1 MKNMLLAF
9 DVTLIFG
16 IIIIISAVVIGVFLS
31 IKLNRKVT
39 NNAKKIDWNNFN
51 AKGQLKKHIPMLWP
65 KELEFYYMFRSVLPK
80 EFMIMP
86 KLGVDE
92 IVKPTGGNLVL
103 FNAVKDEHVDY
114 CVVKVSTMEPIAVID
129 TYYPSISDSTM
140 QKLENSVI
148 KAFESVTIPVITYE
162 ILDVPYDKDKILKKF
177 LESIDPVVLAQLK
190 NKNNK

>member
-1 MKNMLLAF
+1 MKHMMLAVDL
-9 DVTLIFG
+9 TLIFG
-16 IIIIISAVVIGVFLS
+16 VVIVVTAIIIGVILS
-31 IKLNRKVT
+31 VKLNRKVT

-51 AKGQLKKHIPMLWP
+51 AKDQLKKHVPMLWP

-92 IVKPTGGNLVL
+92 IVKPAGGNLVL
-103 FNAVKDEHVDY
+103 FNAVKEEHVDY

-140 QKLENSVI
+140 QKLETSVI
-148 KAFESVTIPVITYE
+148 KAFESVSIPVITYE
-162 ILDVPYDKDKILKKF
+162 ILDIPYDKEKVLKKF
-177 LESIDPVVLAQLK
+177 LEAIDPVVLAQLR
-190 NKNNK
+190 NKK

>member
-1 MKNMLLAF
+1 MKNMLLTF
-9 DVTLIFG
+9 DITLLLG
-16 IIIIISAVVIGVFLS
+16 VIIVVAAVVIGVILS

-39 NNAKKIDWNNFN
+39 NNAKKIDWSNFN
-51 AKGQLKKHIPMLWP
+51 AKDQLKKHVPMLWP

-80 EFMIMP
+80 EFMILP

-114 CVVKVSTMEPIAVID
+114 CIVKVSNMEPIAVID

-140 QKLENSVI
+140 QKLEASVI
-148 KAFESVTIPVITYE
+148 KALESVTIPVITYE
-162 ILDVPYDKDKILKKF
+162 ILDVPYDKEKVLRKF

-190 NKNNK
+190 NKK